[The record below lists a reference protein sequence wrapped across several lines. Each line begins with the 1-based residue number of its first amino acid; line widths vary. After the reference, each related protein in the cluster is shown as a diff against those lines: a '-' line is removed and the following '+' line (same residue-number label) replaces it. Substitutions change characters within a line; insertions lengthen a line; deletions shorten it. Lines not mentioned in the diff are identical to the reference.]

1 MAAEPTLVLAA
12 LAGLASFISPCM
24 LPVIPAFLAQLA
36 GTSLGHS
43 DLERGDV
50 LRGTVLFVIG
60 LSAVFATLGVA
71 LGTVLESAA
80 TDVLAWL
87 SRLAGAIVI
96 LLGLHLTGLLR
107 LPMLD
112 RYYSARPT
120 TLQPGNLASFLF
132 GASFAVAW
140 TPCAGPI
147 LGSTLA
153 LATTRPASA
162 FPLLLAYAAG
172 LGTPF
177 LLVGLFPS
185 RAFLFLKRHRRA
197 TSRVHLAFGYVL
209 IGMGAL
215 VFTDRLNLL
224 AKIPATQRGVDMR
237 EIIPRPIP
245 LVIALVLV
253 VGAIVLI
260 ELRLDTPG
268 AEEAGAQA
276 NANQQ
281 PEVTP
286 KSAEKARDM
295 TGDSGEKSEQTS
307 SDSSDGTRRSDISER
322 AKGQEPEKT
331 ISDKERT
338 ASKEDEYTRV
348 GEIAGSTGLINTDG
362 VSLKSAAGEKVV
374 LVEFWTY
381 SCFNCQNAQP
391 HIDALY
397 EKYKDD
403 GLLVVGVHSPEFG
416 FEGDIS
422 NVREAVRQANI
433 EYPVVLDHNYTI

>member
-1 MAAEPTLVLAA
+1 M
-12 LAGLASFISPCM
+12 
-24 LPVIPAFLAQLA
+24 
-36 GTSLGHS
+36 
-43 DLERGDV
+43 
-50 LRGTVLFVIG
+50 
-60 LSAVFATLGVA
+60 
-71 LGTVLESAA
+71 
-80 TDVLAWL
+80 
-87 SRLAGAIVI
+87 
-96 LLGLHLTGLLR
+96 
-107 LPMLD
+107 
-112 RYYSARPT
+112 
-120 TLQPGNLASFLF
+120 
-132 GASFAVAW
+132 
-140 TPCAGPI
+140 
-147 LGSTLA
+147 
-153 LATTRPASA
+153 
-162 FPLLLAYAAG
+162 
-172 LGTPF
+172 
-177 LLVGLFPS
+177 
-185 RAFLFLKRHRRA
+185 
-197 TSRVHLAFGYVL
+197 
-209 IGMGAL
+209 
-215 VFTDRLNLL
+215 
-224 AKIPATQRGVDMR
+224 
-237 EIIPRPIP
+237 
-245 LVIALVLV
+245 
-253 VGAIVLI
+253 I

-331 ISDKERT
+331 ISDTERT
-338 ASKEDEYTRV
+338 ASKEDEYTRA

-362 VSLKSAAGEKVV
+362 VSLKSDAGEKVV

-391 HIDALY
+391 HINALY

-433 EYPVVLDHNYTI
+433 EYPVVLDNNYTIWNAYGQRFWPAWYLVDIDGFIRYMHFGEGAYEETDQKVQELLAERDHISD